1 MRLRKFLKSVQKEAP
16 AAPNKS
22 NEPTRKGVYR
32 CNYERCGARFF
43 RTGHEG
49 PTMWLGPI
57 LSDGNSRDAIW
68 RSWEDVTDFYGNCAL
83 VYEYAHLYQFY
94 NLVDP
99 GRRDRHW

>member
-1 MRLRKFLKSVQKEAP
+1 
-16 AAPNKS
+16 
-22 NEPTRKGVYR
+22 
-32 CNYERCGARFF
+32 
-43 RTGHEG
+43 
-49 PTMWLGPI
+49 MWLGPI

-68 RSWEDVTDFYGNCAL
+68 RSWEDVTDFYGDCAL